1 MNKIIKFFNNIDI
14 GDLMLFSLL
23 ILVVGLF
30 IGLIVSE
37 TTEYRNQKIVK
48 NYILHTNVT
57 ILNRPKECDN
67 LIQCKYKTSIGVM
80 LLEDNIFRN
89 FDNNTKFDIG
99 INLGTCYSM
108 LYIKV
113 YTNDVLDLF
122 YLTNILKIKHD
133 TDQYK
138 YYTNLLKVKPSFC

>member
-1 MNKIIKFFNNIDI
+1 
-14 GDLMLFSLL
+14 
-23 ILVVGLF
+23 
-30 IGLIVSE
+30 
-37 TTEYRNQKIVK
+37 
-48 NYILHTNVT
+48 
-57 ILNRPKECDN
+57 
-67 LIQCKYKTSIGVM
+67 M

-113 YTNDVLDLF
+113 YTNDVLDPF

-133 TDQYK
+133 TD
-138 YYTNLLKVKPSFC
+138 